1 MNHSE
6 NAHQWANKGKKQSSA
21 NSNIKYWD
29 FKTIYSYGSH
39 FILAKRI
46 EFEGNEYIFL
56 NENNYS
62 NSTSKHKSHVWNA
75 CKHLETISVPFLSNG
90 SFYLHQLPQIIDNL
104 INEGLELFKKQ
115 LKAHTTFTHYQNGQS
130 AINRAFRLN
139 NLFKLGL
146 DLDSKIDQDLRS
158 QASEKAKLVRENFD
172 LKQTQKREK
181 AEKERLERREKEREN
196 LTNWLNNE
204 YNGQLYNL
212 PVYLRFNSD
221 KSQIQTSHGA
231 IVPTKEAFILL
242 DKLRNGI
249 DCKGYKIGNYTLIES
264 TLDHVKIG
272 CHVISWNVIN
282 NFFNV

>member
-29 FKTIYSYGSH
+29 FETIYSYGSH

-46 EFEGNEYIFL
+46 EFEGKEYIFL
-56 NENNYS
+56 NENSY
-62 NSTSKHKSHVWNA
+62 STSTAKHKGHVWRA
-75 CKHLETISVPFLSNG
+75 CSHFETISIPFFRNNH
-90 SFYLHQLPQIIDNL
+90 FHIDQLESVCETL
-104 INEGLELFKKQ
+104 IKEGLDLFKKQ
-115 LKAHTTFTHYQNGQS
+115 LSARTEYVHYQNGQS

-146 DLDSKIDQDLRS
+146 DLESKIDQNLRL
-158 QASEKAKLVRENFD
+158 QASEKSKLAREKFD
-172 LKQTQKREK
+172 LKQLQKREK
-181 AEKERLERREKEREN
+181 AEKKSLERKEKEKEN
-196 LTNWLNNE
+196 LGKWLNNE

-231 IVPTKEAFILL
+231 NVPTKEAFILL
-242 DKLRNGI
+242 DKLRKGI
-249 DCKGYKIGNYTLIES
+249 DCKGHKIGNYTLIES

-272 CHVISWNVIN
+272 CHVISWKVIN

>member
-6 NAHQWANKGKKQSSA
+6 TAHQWANEGKKQSSA

-29 FKTIYSYGSH
+29 FGTIYSYGSH
-39 FILAKRI
+39 FILAKRV
-46 EFEGNEYIFL
+46 EFEGKEYVFL
-56 NENNYS
+56 NTNDYS
-62 NSTSKHKSHVWNA
+62 NSTSKHKNHVRQA
-75 CKHLETISVPFLSNG
+75 TKHLNCISLPFLKNNQ
-90 SFYLHQLPQIIDNL
+90 FEINQLPEIIERLKIDVKNFLFDQI
-104 INEGLELFKKQ
+104 
-115 LKAHTTFTHYQNGQS
+115 KAKSNFWYYDSACTTFAQ
-130 AINRAFRLN
+130 INRLAITF
-139 NLFKLGL
+139 NLPCIYTTDFL
-146 DLDSKIDQDLRS
+146 QWE
-158 QASEKAKLVRENFD
+158 QAK
-172 LKQTQKREK
+172 EK
-181 AEKERLERREKEREN
+181 AEYLRDTKDQREQAKKEKLASLEKEN
-196 LTNWLNNE
+196 LSKWLNNE

-249 DCKGYKIGNYTLIES
+249 DCKGYRIGNYTLIES